1 MIKSERSA
9 SPYLL
14 VQPGRATKVEKMWL
28 TCKGEG
34 APRSGGRAQQRGRS
48 SPERAGAQGSL
59 WSWAPHPGSGAA
71 VCDSSCLW
79 GSPAGR
85 WSGSFTWSPGT
96 PEIVTSPWVLRTPP
110 ELGIESRVGVTW
122 ARSHCPRVS
131 LSPHSPW
138 LANPSLPPAPAVA
151 PGKLLPVVE
160 INKTNRTRGA
170 KAFYSAL
177 TT

>member
-1 MIKSERSA
+1 MADTRGGRGARVRGQGPAEGSE
-9 SPYLL
+9 
-14 VQPGRATKVEKMWL
+14 QPG
-28 TCKGEG
+28 EG
-34 APRSGGRAQQRGRS
+34 RCTGVSLVLGSPSGQRCC
-48 SPERAGAQGSL
+48 
-59 WSWAPHPGSGAA
+59 
-71 VCDSSCLW
+71 CDSSCPW
-79 GSPAGR
+79 GSAAGR

-96 PEIVTSPWVLRTPP
+96 PEIVTSPWVPRTPP

-131 LSPHSPW
+131 QSPHSPG
-138 LANPSLPPAPAVA
+138 LANPPLPPAPAVA

-177 TT
+177 TA